1 MADQSLL
8 MPKFVQAILEDNA
21 EVQEILGD
29 DEYRIFPIQ
38 QPQELDYPYI
48 VHSRLSVTTSYTKD
62 LGIGFGWNNLVQFMV
77 TCVSNDYIQC
87 IELANACR
95 HALEGYRWYTEDY
108 KIEPIEFVSAAEYVT
123 DDNKAFAEQLTFQC
137 NFT

>member
-1 MADQSLL
+1 MDQSLL

-38 QPQELDYPYI
+38 QPEELSFPFI
-48 VHSRLSVTTSYTKD
+48 VHTRLSVTTNYTKD
-62 LGIGFGWNNLVQFMV
+62 LGLGFGWSNRVQFMV
-77 TCVSNDYIQC
+77 TCVSDDYIQA

-95 HALEGYRWYTEDY
+95 HALEGYRWFTEDFQ
-108 KIEPIEFVSAAEYVT
+108 IEPIEFVTASEYIT
-123 DDNKAFAEQLTFQC
+123 DDKAFVQQLTFGC
-137 NFT
+137 TFK